1 MKLTVKIFSLMLV
14 ITMLFAVIAPTVSSA
29 TMLSADKVKPNYAGN
44 TTGIVNIAGR
54 IIGLLRNIS
63 VVAGVLLLTVIG
75 LKFMIGSAEEKAE
88 YKKSLVPLVVGICV
102 VMAATTITSLIFS
115 FFDTK
120 S

>member
-14 ITMLFAVIAPTVSSA
+14 ITMLFAVIAPTVSCA
-29 TMLSADKVKPNYAGN
+29 ILDADTVEPNYSGDTN
-44 TTGIVNIAGR
+44 GIVNIAGR

-102 VMAATTITSLIFS
+102 VMAATTITSLVFS
-115 FFDTK
+115 FFDADT
-120 S
+120 